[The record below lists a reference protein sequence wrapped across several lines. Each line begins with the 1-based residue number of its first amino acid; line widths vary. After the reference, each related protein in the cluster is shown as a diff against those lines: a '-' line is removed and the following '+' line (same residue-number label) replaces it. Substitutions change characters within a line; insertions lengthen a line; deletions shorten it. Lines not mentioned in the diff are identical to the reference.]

1 MNYFEKTHKA
11 RKRFGQNFLQDA
23 HIIDRIV
30 GCINPQPKDVLVE
43 IGPGL
48 GAITS
53 PLIET
58 SVHHLHLIE
67 LDRDLAANLSERYKR
82 LSHVSVHQQDALQ
95 FDFTTLTENGVFTS
109 EDAPSDKLRIIG
121 NLPYNISTP
130 LMFHLLSMREH
141 ITDMHFMLQKEVV
154 KRLAAD
160 AGTSDYGRLS
170 VMTQQLCRVDYLFD
184 VAPEAFHPKPKVDSA
199 VVRLTPRSDLLFP
212 VTKTDDFALLV
223 KTAFSYRRKTLKNT
237 LKTLIDGDTILK
249 AGIDPKARPET
260 LSIKAFTDLAN
271 LLTEQRKTL
280 HD

>member
-1 MNYFEKTHKA
+1 MNYFEKNHKA

-23 HIIDRIV
+23 HVIDSIL

-48 GAITS
+48 GAITQ
-53 PLIET
+53 PLIEANI
-58 SVHHLHLIE
+58 HHLHLVE
-67 LDRDLAANLSERYKR
+67 LDRDLAANLINRYQG

-95 FDFTTLTENGVFTS
+95 FDFTTLTENSGLTS
-109 EDAPSDKLRIIG
+109 EDTPLSTLRIIG

-141 ITDMHFMLQKEVV
+141 IADMHFMLQKEVV
-154 KRLAAD
+154 KRLAAQ

-170 VMTQQLCRVDYLFD
+170 VMTQQLCKVDYLFD

-199 VVRLTPRSDLLFP
+199 VVRLTPRRDLLHSI
-212 VTKTDDFALLV
+212 TQAEDFDLLV

-237 LKTLIDGDTILK
+237 LKTLLDSDAIQR

-260 LSIKAFTDLAN
+260 LSIKAFADLAN